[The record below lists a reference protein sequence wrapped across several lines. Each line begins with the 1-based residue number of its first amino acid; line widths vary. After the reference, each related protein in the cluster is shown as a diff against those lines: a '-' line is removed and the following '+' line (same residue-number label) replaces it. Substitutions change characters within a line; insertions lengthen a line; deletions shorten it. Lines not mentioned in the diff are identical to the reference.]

1 MTIKNK
7 KPNNQNPYNFNQDRF
22 KEVTKILALGIIRL
36 SMRERSQNPHLINQL
51 LLDHK
56 NFPST
61 HSDNIN
67 SINQVSHTL

>member
-1 MTIKNK
+1 MKIKNK
-7 KPNNQNPYNFNQDRF
+7 EPNNPNPNNFNPNRLQ
-22 KEVTKILALGIIRL
+22 EVAKILALGIIRL
-36 SMRERSQNPHLINQL
+36 SIRQRSQNPHY

-67 SINQVSHTL
+67 SINQVSMSTVN